1 MQEDFDIVIMGS
13 GLGGLVCA
21 NVLAREGLKVLV
33 LEKNQQFGGNLQ
45 TFSREKTIFDTGVHY
60 IGGLDHG
67 QNLHKYFHYLGIAD
81 KLKLQRMNLDGF
93 DYVSFDNDP
102 NDYPYA
108 QGKENFVNQL
118 AQYFPEEKQAIRY
131 YVQKMEEICNSFP
144 MYRLDASENAIS
156 NESLMELKA
165 NEVINSLTNNPKLR
179 AVLAGT
185 NFLYAGVENKTPF
198 YVHALSINSYIES
211 AWRCLGG
218 GSQISKLL
226 IREIRNLGGTVLKHK
241 KITSIETNEEGEIQ
255 WIETSDNHQYK
266 GKIYISNIDPKK
278 TLELVR
284 GYSVRK
290 SYKKRIMESED
301 TISSFSLYITLKP
314 NCFPYTKKNHY
325 HFKDVSKVWN
335 GIHYQPENW
344 PEGFMISMSA
354 KSDQDEWADGISILT
369 YMRFD
374 EVEKWKDTFNTV
386 VEKDFRGDEYEK
398 FKEEKTEKLLV
409 ELEKKFPNIRECI
422 QSTYVATPLTY
433 RDYIGSTSGCM
444 YGFAKDA
451 DFPLKNYLSTK
462 TKIKNLYLT
471 GQSISMHGIL
481 GVTIS
486 AIITC
491 SELIGKEYLLDK
503 INQHYSK
510 INLSDDRK
518 HSNI

>member
-1 MQEDFDIVIMGS
+1 MQEDFDIIVMGS

-21 NVLAREGLKVLV
+21 NILAREGLKVLV

-60 IGGLDHG
+60 IGGLDQG

-81 KLKLQRMNLDGF
+81 KLKLQRMDIDGF
-93 DYVSFDNDP
+93 DWVSFDGDEKE
-102 NDYPYA
+102 YPYA

-118 AQYFPEEKQAIRY
+118 AQYFPKEKKAIEE
-131 YVQKMEEICNSFP
+131 YVHKMEEICNSFP
-144 MYRLDASENAIS
+144 MYRLETGENAIS
-156 NESLMELKA
+156 NESLMTLKA
-165 NEVINSLTNNPKLR
+165 SEVIQNLTQNTKLQ

-185 NFLYAGVENKTPF
+185 NFLYAGVADKTPF

-226 IREIRNLGGTVLKHK
+226 IREIRNLGGKVLKHK
-241 KITSIETNEEGEIQ
+241 KIISIQTDSEGEIQ
-255 WIETSDNHQYK
+255 WIETADGEKYK
-266 GKIYISNIDPKK
+266 GKTYISNIDPKK
-278 TLELVR
+278 TLEMIR

-314 NCFPYTKKNHY
+314 NCFPYAKRNNY
-325 HFKDVSKVWN
+325 HFKDLSKVWD
-335 GIHYQPENW
+335 GIHYKPENW
-344 PEGFMISMSA
+344 PEAYMISMSA
-354 KSDQDEWADGISILT
+354 KTDQDEWADGISVLT
-369 YMRFD
+369 YMRFE
-374 EVEKWKDTFNTV
+374 EVQKWENTFNTV
-386 VEKDFRGDEYEK
+386 VEKDFRGEEYEE
-398 FKEEKTEKLLV
+398 FKAEKTEKLLI
-409 ELEKKFPNIRECI
+409 ELEKKFPHLRECI

-451 DFPLKNYLSTK
+451 QFPLKNYLSTK

-486 AIITC
+486 AILTC
-491 SELIGKEYLLDK
+491 SELIGKQYLLEK
-503 INQHYSK
+503 INQQYSK
-510 INLSDDRK
+510 LNLPNERTK
-518 HSNI
+518 PNF